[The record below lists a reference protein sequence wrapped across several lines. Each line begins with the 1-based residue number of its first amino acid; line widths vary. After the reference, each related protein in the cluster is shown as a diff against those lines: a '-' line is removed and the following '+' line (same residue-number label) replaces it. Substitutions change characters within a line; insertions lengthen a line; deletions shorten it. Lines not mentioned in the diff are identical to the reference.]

1 MLGDNVM
8 DEKEIK
14 KIVNKNIKTFFIKQ
28 IVFTC
33 IKEILLLFA
42 LYEVISFIW
51 VSFEMIA
58 YPIHNSEA
66 STLIISVLFFLAYSY
81 IYNPRT
87 IKRLIH
93 AKDERQRGNR

>member
-33 IKEILLLFA
+33 IKEILLLNHKIMKEFTM
-42 LYEVISFIW
+42 E
-51 VSFEMIA
+51 
-58 YPIHNSEA
+58 
-66 STLIISVLFFLAYSY
+66 
-81 IYNPRT
+81 
-87 IKRLIH
+87 
-93 AKDERQRGNR
+93 